1 MRKATSRLATFLTIR
16 TSDMGK
22 DKKKKVKYIDDG
34 RTIADMSPLYGNR
47 PKQNENRSDAPK
59 GAFGFRPGHTPK
71 DWAKTYW
78 AALKLNLLPMFI
90 TIGIICAAFGILYLL
105 LELAS

>member
-1 MRKATSRLATFLTIR
+1 
-16 TSDMGK
+16 MGK

-47 PKQNENRSDAPK
+47 TNNGGKQSDAPK

-71 DWAKTYW
+71 DWARTYW
-78 AALKLNLLPMFI
+78 EAVKLNLMPMFV
-90 TIGIICAAFGILYLL
+90 TIGIICVAFGILYLL